1 MSGDSAG
8 RVFCVNRPR
17 AEFYRWWME
26 LTTPFHHLRA
36 SERRLAAAMLDKRA
50 ELASLGVDRP
60 DAMLLSGPVKAELR
74 DALDMSPAM
83 LNTQLC
89 RLRKAGFIKD
99 GVVNPLL
106 APDIG
111 EDGFTA
117 EIRFKFN
124 GDGRKDG
131 KAGR

>member
-1 MSGDSAG
+1 MSGGSAG
-8 RVFCVNRPR
+8 RVFRVNRPR
-17 AEFYRWWME
+17 AEFHRWWME
-26 LTTPFHHLRA
+26 LTAPFHHLRA

-50 ELASLGVDRP
+50 ELASHGVGDP
-60 DAMLLSGPVKAELR
+60 DAMLLSGPVRAELR
-74 DALDMSPAM
+74 AELGISPAM

-99 GVVNPLL
+99 GAVNPLL
-106 APDIG
+106 APDAG

-117 EIRFKFN
+117 EIRFKFT
-124 GDGRKDG
+124 GDGGKDG